1 MFVQVLI
8 ARPEAVR
15 GRKKNKSMGTTIL
28 VWVLPIVLVGL
39 ECIFMRRCI
48 NVAPG
53 KTGAKKPPRA
63 MLLLWPLSFVPV
75 LGWVVFVALAL
86 VASFNLTVKDWAIT
100 SNRFTRYWFG
110 LDD

>member
-1 MFVQVLI
+1 
-8 ARPEAVR
+8 
-15 GRKKNKSMGTTIL
+15 MGTTIL

-39 ECIFMRRCI
+39 ECIFIRRCI

-63 MLLLWPLSFVPV
+63 ILLLWPLSFIPV
-75 LGWVVFVALAL
+75 LGWALFLAL
-86 VASFNLTVKDWAIT
+86 VVAVSLQLASEDWTIP

-110 LDD
+110 LDE